1 VTWTKNVRVR
11 YSKWGSTGNARQRH
25 TFDTPQPL
33 AQKRVSSF
41 QRFDPNGFHPKAPHI
56 RHPLLALNTENF
68 RIYKSHRINHLIRN
82 AAHTTIVATRTKW
95 RQFMKRTAPP
105 VGYMQAAAEMRT
117 AAMAAAMHTAMLQGR
132 VIPSVPVAPDMQAL
146 MRDAH
151 KRLQATLPARKHTLK
166 G

>member
-1 VTWTKNVRVR
+1 
-11 YSKWGSTGNARQRH
+11 
-25 TFDTPQPL
+25 
-33 AQKRVSSF
+33 
-41 QRFDPNGFHPKAPHI
+41 
-56 RHPLLALNTENF
+56 
-68 RIYKSHRINHLIRN
+68 
-82 AAHTTIVATRTKW
+82 
-95 RQFMKRTAPP
+95 MKRTAPP